1 MDSLLIGSIVS
12 AITGLGGFIYG
23 VKKDKQDLVSR
34 SLSNIQLQIQIY
46 EEIIENL
53 RQEVQ
58 TLVRKIEEQQKV
70 IKHLEDRMEECL
82 SPKSNI

>member
-23 VKKDKQDLVSR
+23 VKKDKQDLLSR

-82 SPKSNI
+82 PPKSNI